1 MIEFIKTNNDSVII
15 KNGNK
20 TYKWHGKG
28 ADKLINSELYT
39 ATIIHNIEN
48 RAMIDFEDILTG
60 ESMYRSEINPAASQS
75 EEWVADD
82 LD

>member
-28 ADKLINSELYT
+28 ANELINSKIYT

-48 RAMIDFEDILTG
+48 KAMIDFEDILTG
-60 ESMYRSEINPAASQS
+60 ESVYRSEINPAASQS
-75 EEWVADD
+75 EEWVVDD
-82 LD
+82 V